1 MNEIREC
8 DQDKI
13 NDEAQAVP
21 DAGPP
26 SRLVG
31 RELPRQ
37 CDRIVWVKSPVFQKL
52 PKTHR
57 GISQ

>member
-37 CDRIVWVKSPVFQKL
+37 CDRIV
-52 PKTHR
+52 
-57 GISQ
+57 